1 MATKDVFAHR
11 KPKLVTKPFVAVDKP
26 KRGRSAKSAP
36 LKMDLS
42 SVKLGPKPEP
52 AKVDSITA
60 VLTQRGSRYGSFDD
74 NARIAQELK
83 VAMRSG
89 ASWGALS
96 DAQKE
101 GLEMVQHKIARM
113 VNGDPTYMDN
123 VIDILGYTTLF
134 KNSMEAS
141 DAEGKVD

>member
-1 MATKDVFAHR
+1 MATRKQAHKVVPISR
-11 KPKLVTKPFVAVDKP
+11 LTKGLVT
-26 KRGRSAKSAP
+26 
-36 LKMDLS
+36 
-42 SVKLGPKPEP
+42 PKPD
-52 AKVDSITA
+52 AITTI
-60 VLTQRGSRYGSFDD
+60 LTERGSRYGSFDD

-134 KNSMEAS
+134 KNSMEAF
-141 DAEGKVD
+141 DAQGKVD